1 MNTIEMIIQDSM
13 KTMIFYGDSNTY
25 GYDPRFYIPGRY
37 PKGVRWTS
45 IVEQCFVSKAI
56 VVAAGENGRS
66 IPRKNSIE
74 EKLLWKLLEKETPV
88 DLLSIMLGSNDMLLY
103 NASAETVARRMETLI
118 ERLRNRTSKV
128 TNLSILLVAPVMLK
142 YCKMEK
148 SQLRTCNEMKTC
160 DEIETCDEKGG
171 ERFQEAGSLFTED
184 AVARYQ
190 QEAKSLGRRYK
201 EIAEKYS
208 CFYMDANEWGIAL
221 GHDHVHFSEEG
232 HRTYGEK
239 MVQLVKEILEI
250 QLV

>member
-1 MNTIEMIIQDSM
+1 M
-13 KTMIFYGDSNTY
+13 
-25 GYDPRFYIPGRY
+25 
-37 PKGVRWTS
+37 
-45 IVEQCFVSKAI
+45 
-56 VVAAGENGRS
+56 VAAGENGRS

-103 NASAETVARRMETLI
+103 NASAETVARRMEILI

-171 ERFQEAGSLFTED
+171 ERFQEASSLFTED

-208 CFYMDANEWGIAL
+208 CFYMDANEWGKIGRA
-221 GHDHVHFSEEG
+221 HV
-232 HRTYGEK
+232 
-239 MVQLVKEILEI
+239 
-250 QLV
+250 

>member
-1 MNTIEMIIQDSM
+1 M
-13 KTMIFYGDSNTY
+13 KTIIFYGDSNTY

-45 IVEQCFVSKAI
+45 IVEQCFSSKAR

-66 IPRKNSIE
+66 IPRENSVE
-74 EKLLWKLLEKETPV
+74 EKLLWRLLEKEAPV

-118 ERLRNRTSKV
+118 ERLRNRTAKV
-128 TNLSILLVAPVMLK
+128 TNLPILLVVPVMLK
-142 YCKMEK
+142 HCEMEK
-148 SQLRTCNEMKTC
+148 PQPRTCNEMKTC
-160 DEIETCDEKGG
+160 DETRTCDEIRICHEIETFDEKGG

-201 EIAEKYS
+201 EIAEKYH
-208 CFYMDANEWGIAL
+208 CFYMDANRWGIAL
-221 GHDHVHFSEEG
+221 GHDLVHFSEDG
-232 HRTYGEK
+232 HRTYGDK
-239 MVQLVKEILEI
+239 MAQCVRKILVL
-250 QLV
+250 